1 MIARRS
7 DAPFSK
13 ERMKN
18 FRKAITLL
26 ATGSFFLCCAFF
38 VGFTGLPAAGRGR
51 RVKSGV
57 TVNGV
62 SVGGLDC
69 VTAETLVRE
78 EIAKTLPPLM
88 VQTPKGEVT
97 FRYPQLSFTDDLP
110 VLLKRA
116 KRNEALQA
124 RITRQWAGAE
134 AEIERL
140 CAENAVTPQHA
151 DAVFSANGFR
161 YLKERAGRSCDY
173 EKSLALALRALKEGR
188 THTRLVFREE
198 APEIT
203 EETLRR
209 QTQLLAAY
217 TTYFDASK
225 IDRVHNLRLASQRIT
240 GTVIPP
246 HGTFSFNGVVGKRTK
261 ENGFREAAV
270 IFDGEFVQGV
280 GGGVCQVS
288 TTLFNAALLS
298 GLNVAESRAHSL
310 SVSYVKPSLD
320 AMVSEYSDLKFENPF
335 ATSVY
340 LSVTVSGNAVKA
352 CVYGLDTGVKYRT
365 ESVVLSRIAPPP
377 EKIVEGEEDAL
388 LRAEKHGVRSECYR
402 LTYSPSGELLA
413 RELVRRDAYAV
424 VQGIRQVKKKAEE
437 GDDSQKIEENF
448 QNQE

>member
-1 MIARRS
+1 
-7 DAPFSK
+7 
-13 ERMKN
+13 MKN

-26 ATGSFFLCCAFF
+26 VTGGFFLCCALL
-38 VGFTGLPAAGRGR
+38 VGFTGAPAAGSYRR

-69 VTAETLVRE
+69 ATAETLVRE
-78 EIAKTLPPLM
+78 EIAKSLPPLT

-97 FRYPQLSFTDDLP
+97 FCYPQLSFTDDLP

-116 KRNEALQA
+116 KRNETLQA
-124 RITRQWAGAE
+124 RVIRQWAGAE

-140 CAENAVTPQHA
+140 CADNAVTPKNA
-151 DAVFSANGFR
+151 DVVFSAKGFR
-161 YLKERAGRSCDY
+161 YLKERTGRSCDY
-173 EKSLALALRALKEGR
+173 EKSLAQALDALKEGKTR
-188 THTRLVFREE
+188 TRLVCRAETP
-198 APEIT
+198 AIT

-209 QTQLLAAY
+209 RTQLLASY

-225 IDRVHNLRLASQRIT
+225 TNRVHNLRLASQRVT

-246 HGTFSFNGVVGKRTK
+246 HGTFSFNGVVGKRT
-261 ENGFREAAV
+261 EANGFREAAV

-298 GLNVAESRAHSL
+298 GLSVAESRAHSL

-335 ATSVY
+335 ETSVY
-340 LSVTVSGNAVKA
+340 LAVIVSGNAVKA

-377 EKIVEGEEDAL
+377 EKIVEGEENAL
-388 LRAEKHGVRSECYR
+388 LRAEKAGVRSECYR
-402 LTYSPSGELLA
+402 LTYAPSGELIA

-424 VQGIRQVKKKAEE
+424 VQGVRQVKKKAEE
-437 GDDSQKIEENF
+437 GEISQEIEENF